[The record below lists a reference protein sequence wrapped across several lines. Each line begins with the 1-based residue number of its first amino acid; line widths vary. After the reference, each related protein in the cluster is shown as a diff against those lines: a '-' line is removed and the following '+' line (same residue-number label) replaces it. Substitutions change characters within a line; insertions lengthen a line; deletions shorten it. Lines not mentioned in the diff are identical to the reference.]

1 MILGLLTIF
10 YKGEIVLHME
20 TGGKKLVKTQKTK
33 FRKNKDRENLNFIK
47 QKHHDKSFYRL
58 VKQEKEDYVI

>member
-1 MILGLLTIF
+1 
-10 YKGEIVLHME
+10 ME
-20 TGGKKLVKTQKTK
+20 TGGKKIVKTQKTK
-33 FRKNKDRENLNFIK
+33 FRKNRDHENLKFGK